1 MAKVDKRLS
10 AAMWGRARFMW
21 GMLAFTAIALAIVA
35 ISLGL
40 FVRGNVQD
48 ELAYQQIYIPPVDQM
63 SESEMAIPGIREIAG
78 EQVDTGAE
86 AKVYSEYILLHMT
99 ESAEEAGYPGATYA
113 TLGGPQ
119 RELGAAVAEAESSGD
134 EAALEEAQANLDAV
148 TGLRNTML
156 NGSNLRGQ
164 LLNSYG
170 WDTVGMGLTY
180 AGIGMA
186 IVGVIFVGAFV
197 LETKRGHLPET
208 PRQ

>member
-1 MAKVDKRLS
+1 
-10 AAMWGRARFMW
+10 MWAV
-21 GMLAFTAIALAIVA
+21 LAVTALALATFAIAM
-35 ISLGL
+35 GM

-48 ELAYQQIYIPPVDQM
+48 ELAYQQISIPPVEQM
-63 SESEMAIPGIREIAG
+63 TESELAIPGIRDIAG

-119 RELGAAVAEAESSGD
+119 RELRTAVAEAEASGD

-148 TGLRNTML
+148 TGLRNSIL
-156 NGSNLRGQ
+156 NASNLRGQ

-170 WDTVGMGLTY
+170 WDTFGMGLTY
-180 AGIGMA
+180 AGVGMA
-186 IVGVIFVGAFV
+186 VVGVIFVGAFA
-197 LETKRGHLPET
+197 LETKRGHLPANT
-208 PRQ
+208 R